1 MNSKR
6 KISIVLHV
14 LFTLVVLLVPIVFL
28 PLKDNKSH
36 YNYNGQTIVFTLL
49 QGVSFYFNSYWLYPR
64 LLIKKK
70 IAWYIT
76 AVIITSLVIA
86 AIAISLPGPNKFG
99 LSYACVAHAVIYVF
113 VGLFVMGTSTCY
125 RFIMDV
131 MKDQHLRQE
140 NLTTE
145 LSFLRSQVSPHFMF
159 NTLNSM
165 VALARKKSDKLE
177 TSLLKMSALMHYM
190 LYDAD
195 EEKVQLSKE
204 IDYIHSY
211 IELQTLRFGDTIKIL
226 LMVNPPDKDYS
237 IEPML
242 LIPLIE
248 NAFKHGSG
256 VIKDPEICIQ
266 LIAREKT
273 IALEVSNK
281 MECRFGRAADR
292 SKGIGLANLHRRLNL
307 LYPGKYQ
314 LQAEQKNDWH
324 YAYLKIQ
331 LNDTLSRSR

>member
-1 MNSKR
+1 MNAKK

-14 LFTLVVLLVPIVFL
+14 LFTLLVLLVPIVFL
-28 PLKDNKSH
+28 PMKTEGRPDY
-36 YNYNGQTIVFTLL
+36 YNVQTIVFTLL
-49 QGVSFYFNSYWLYPR
+49 QGVSFYFNSYLLYPR

-70 IAWYIT
+70 IAWYII
-76 AVIITSLVIA
+76 AVIATSLFIA
-86 AIAISLPGPNKFG
+86 SIPVSLPGPRKFEF
-99 LSYACVAHAVIYVF
+99 SFACIAHFVIYVF
-113 VGLFVMGTSTCY
+113 IGLFVMGTSTCY

-165 VALARKKSDKLE
+165 VALARKRSDKLE
-177 TSLLKMSALMHYM
+177 TALLKMSALMHYM

-195 EEKVQLSKE
+195 EEKVCLSKE

-211 IELQTLRFGDTIKIL
+211 IELQTLRFGNTIKIL

-248 NAFKHGSG
+248 NAFKHGSD
-256 VIKDPEICIQ
+256 VIKGPEICIQ
-266 LIAREKT
+266 LTAEAT
-273 IALEVSNK
+273 TLSLEVSNK
-281 MECRFGRAADR
+281 TDCKADRTADR
-292 SKGIGLANLHRRLNL
+292 SKGIGLANLHRRLRL

-314 LQAEQKNDWH
+314 LQAGQKNNWFH
-324 YAYLKIQ
+324 AYLKIQ
-331 LNDTLSRSR
+331 LNNDTLSRS